1 MKPIPSS
8 NAVSTYDI
16 CWLTRSRG
24 NSYVASPATTIYDMM
39 GVHAYHHRLL
49 VFRAFQFDLLHLFE
63 ARSDVFFASVEAFVL
78 VAKIIHFCRLSPLR
92 LCFFACMKI

>member
-24 NSYVASPATTIYDMM
+24 NSYVASPA